1 MQLISVLVLIVIESS
16 SCQRSAQQEGR
27 QAFDILGSLNSLRS
41 NILSILGTP
50 FNNNQPRP
58 PPRPSRPATFSG
70 QPQSNFIPPPPPQ
83 SSRPLPPRQPPPP
96 LPPLRPF
103 TQGVFNSG
111 SSSSFSASQPQQ
123 PSSSFNNEF
132 PSSFSEFSMPTIS
145 ENPIIDLTNN
155 FDSNLVNNNFNNLQ
169 SENLL
174 FPSVDISN
182 NIASEP
188 EGSVG
193 SSLPA
198 PVPVDVGPATFIDSD
213 RVNAGLAQLSG
224 DSESEIDE
232 NLLNHIPHDL
242 WREDVD
248 GIKHQ
253 KKIRVTRKRRRS
265 VSKKTPE
272 TATLPDPQLL
282 VQ

>member
-1 MQLISVLVLIVIESS
+1 M
-16 SCQRSAQQEGR
+16 
-27 QAFDILGSLNSLRS
+27 
-41 NILSILGTP
+41 
-50 FNNNQPRP
+50 
-58 PPRPSRPATFSG
+58 PA
-70 QPQSNFIPPPPPQ
+70 
-83 SSRPLPPRQPPPP
+83 
-96 LPPLRPF
+96 
-103 TQGVFNSG
+103 
-111 SSSSFSASQPQQ
+111 
-123 PSSSFNNEF
+123 
-132 PSSFSEFSMPTIS
+132 IS

-155 FDSNLVNNNFNNLQ
+155 FDSNLVNNNNFNNLQ

-188 EGSVG
+188 VGSVG

-198 PVPVDVGPATFIDSD
+198 PVPVNVGPATFIDSD

-253 KKIRVTRKRRRS
+253 KKIRVTRKEGLHQ
-265 VSKKTPE
+265 K
-272 TATLPDPQLL
+272 
-282 VQ
+282 